1 MMSNKIGCKIR
12 ALRKMNYLTQEQM
25 AKKLNMTR
33 QTLSNYELG
42 KRIPDIFELI
52 RIADLFQI
60 SLDEIVGRN
69 PNNLKNK
76 DCSLRP

>member
-1 MMSNKIGCKIR
+1 
-12 ALRKMNYLTQEQM
+12 MNYLTQEQM

-76 DCSLRP
+76 DCGLRP

>member
-12 ALRKMNYLTQEQM
+12 SLRKLNYLTQEQM
-25 AKKLNMTR
+25 AEKLNMTR

-60 SLDEIVGRN
+60 SLDEIVGRKL
-69 PNNLKNK
+69 NNINNK
-76 DCSLRP
+76 DCGPKP